1 MSANEQISLITDVVN
16 LNADK
21 DDPKSQA
28 LMQKM
33 PELVRDRKTSTKS
46 STQPSSSSG
55 TKRAKEENSL
65 ADEVMPDANSPKIDD
80 PNRASLSESDNDDL
94 GADK

>member
-1 MSANEQISLITDVVN
+1 MIFLITDVVN

-21 DDPKSQA
+21 DDPKSKA
-28 LMQKM
+28 FMQKM
-33 PELVRDRKTSTKS
+33 LELVRDLRTSAKS

-55 TKRAKEENSL
+55 TQCVKEEDSL

-80 PNRASLSESDNDDL
+80 PNRVSLSESDNDL
-94 GADK
+94 GVDK